1 MEIKIMNPINF
12 LKIKSFPKSYKKFQI
27 SNNKLNLTSTID
39 FPEYGAE
46 LWINDFIHFF
56 PDCYDKKTHEFFL
69 PVKFGNICTN
79 LYIYYIKSKPLY
91 LKSLENFPDFC
102 EKSINISDSIIVK
115 SLKGIGYVK
124 ENLILCSEKNY
135 RTKEE
140 VLRDYPDLR
149 IGGLLILKYS
159 AFVPESPNKNK
170 LKGMHIFSSSVIEFN
185 DPEKT

>member
-1 MEIKIMNPINF
+1 MNPIDF
-12 LKIKSFPKSYKKFQI
+12 LKIKSFPKSYKNFQF
-27 SNNKLNLTSTID
+27 SNNKLNLTSIGD

-56 PDCYDKKTHEFFL
+56 PECYNKKTHEFFL
-69 PVKFGNICTN
+69 PVKFGNICAN
-79 LYIYYIKSKPLY
+79 LYILNNYNKSKPLY

-102 EKSINISDSIIVK
+102 EKSISISDSIIVK

-124 ENLILCSEKNY
+124 ENLILCSEKDY
-135 RTKEE
+135 GTKEE

-149 IGGLLILKYS
+149 IGGSLILKYS
-159 AFVPESPNKNK
+159 AFDLENPSKNK
-170 LKGMHIFSSSVIEFN
+170 LKGMHIFSNSVIKFN